1 MENDQIE
8 IKKYSD
14 YDITVT
20 VCALI
25 SWEYIEGINL
35 QFEQKDGKPIT
46 LSDQQ
51 NAKIN
56 TSISKELISNQV
68 KSIPDS
74 DDVKSLD

>member
-35 QFEQKDGKPIT
+35 QFKQKDGKAIT